1 VRRLPATYTRPH
13 GTRYLLAA
21 YEVRADH
28 LWGVSYPR
36 QTWEQVL
43 DFLQAV
49 RRRYPDPVHLHIV
62 LDNRGSH
69 KKQEVRDWCA
79 AHGVRLVFLPTY
91 SSYLNRIES
100 HFTALKKFALSG
112 RYFPDHAAQDA
123 AIQRY
128 LRYRAAIKPSEKR
141 H

>member
-1 VRRLPATYTRPH
+1 
-13 GTRYLLAA
+13 LAA
-21 YEVRADH
+21 YDVRADH
-28 LWGVSYPR
+28 LCGVSYPR

-49 RRRYPDPVHLHIV
+49 RRQYPHPLRLHIV

-79 AHGVRLVFLPTY
+79 EHGVRWVFWPTY

-100 HFTALKKFALSG
+100 RFTALKKFALSG
-112 RYFPDHAAQDA
+112 RYFPDHAAQNA
-123 AIQRY
+123 AIQNY
-128 LRYRAAIKPSEKR
+128 LRYRATVKLSEKR

>member
-1 VRRLPATYTRPH
+1 LPATYKRPH

-21 YEVRADH
+21 YDVRADH

-43 DFLQAV
+43 NFLQAV
-49 RRRYPDPVHLHIV
+49 RRQYPDAVRLQIV

-69 KKQEVRDWCA
+69 KTQEVRDWCA
-79 AHGVRLVFLPTY
+79 EHGVRLVFLPTY

-123 AIQRY
+123 AIQNY
-128 LRYRAAIKPSEKR
+128 LRYRAAI
-141 H
+141 